1 MVLVPLID
9 LKAGEN
15 NSQLSI
21 STLVYLQ
28 SQQVSED
35 KDVIC
40 ICYKIKCL
48 ITSNMLFVLRCYC
61 LFITCNKVTSSNP
74 EVQSHV
80 SKSEEIVKD
89 ADIFGNLEHHPSR
102 YCPTC
107 KEPMLFICYQC
118 KNKY

>member
-15 NSQLSI
+15 ISQLSI

-40 ICYKIKCL
+40 ICYKIRYL
-48 ITSNMLFVLRCYC
+48 ITSNM
-61 LFITCNKVTSSNP
+61 
-74 EVQSHV
+74 
-80 SKSEEIVKD
+80 
-89 ADIFGNLEHHPSR
+89 
-102 YCPTC
+102 
-107 KEPMLFICYQC
+107 
-118 KNKY
+118 